1 MDTSHFDYELPK
13 NAIAQHPLEFREN
26 SRLLVDGEI
35 ISHKKTKDLPDLL
48 EEGDVIVLNE
58 TRVMSSRMKFRKE
71 TGGMVELLALEEH
84 KEDSWEALI
93 RPSRKVPVGSDLFD
107 DDGDPVIR
115 VGEASG
121 DGTRYIY
128 SLQGT
133 MQELFQKYGEV
144 PLPPYI
150 ERQLDDEERYQ
161 TVFSNR
167 ESSVAAPTAGLHF
180 TEETLQRCVQRGVHI
195 TKLELSVGLGTFRPI
210 STESIGN
217 HRMHEEKYS
226 VSEDVWELCKQANR
240 VVAVGTTVVR
250 ALESVAATGNLSGR
264 TDLFITPG
272 FEFNVVDVLM
282 TNFHLPRSS
291 LLVMIEAFVG
301 PRWKDLYQ
309 IALDEG
315 YRFLSLGDAMFIKRS
330 K

>member
-1 MDTSHFDYELPK
+1 
-13 NAIAQHPLEFREN
+13 
-26 SRLLVDGEI
+26 
-35 ISHKKTKDLPDLL
+35 
-48 EEGDVIVLNE
+48 
-58 TRVMSSRMKFRKE
+58 
-71 TGGMVELLALEEH
+71 
-84 KEDSWEALI
+84 
-93 RPSRKVPVGSDLFD
+93 
-107 DDGDPVIR
+107 
-115 VGEASG
+115 
-121 DGTRYIY
+121 
-128 SLQGT
+128 
-133 MQELFQKYGEV
+133 
-144 PLPPYI
+144 
-150 ERQLDDEERYQ
+150 
-161 TVFSNR
+161 
-167 ESSVAAPTAGLHF
+167 
-180 TEETLQRCVQRGVHI
+180 
-195 TKLELSVGLGTFRPI
+195 
-210 STESIGN
+210 
-217 HRMHEEKYS
+217 MHEEKYS

>member
-13 NAIAQHPLEFREN
+13 SAIAQHPLEFREN
-26 SRLLVDGEI
+26 SRLLVDGDT

-48 EEGDVIVLNE
+48 NEGDVVVLNE

-84 KEDSWEALI
+84 VEGSWEALI
-93 RPSRKVPVGSDLFD
+93 RPSRKVPVGCDLFD
-107 DDGDPVIR
+107 DDGNAVIR
-115 VGEASG
+115 VGETSG

-128 SLQGT
+128 SLQGA

-150 ERQLDDEERYQ
+150 EQQLEDGERYQ

-180 TEETLQRCVQRGVHI
+180 TEETLHRCEQRGVHVA
-195 TKLELSVGLGTFRPI
+195 KLELSVGLGTFRPI
-210 STESIGN
+210 STDSIGN
-217 HRMHEEKYS
+217 HRMHEETYC

-250 ALESVAATGNLSGR
+250 ALESVAATGNISGR

-272 FEFNVVDVLM
+272 FKFKVVDALM

-301 PRWKDLYQ
+301 PRWKDLYRT
-309 IALDEG
+309 ALDEG
-315 YRFLSLGDAMFIKRS
+315 YRFLSLGDAMFIKRPQ
-330 K
+330 